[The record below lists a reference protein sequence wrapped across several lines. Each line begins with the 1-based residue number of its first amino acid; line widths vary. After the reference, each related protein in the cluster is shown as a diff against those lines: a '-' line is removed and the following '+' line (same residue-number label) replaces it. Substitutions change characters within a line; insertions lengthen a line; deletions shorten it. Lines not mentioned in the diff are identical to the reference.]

1 MFPVQDGGQGGRV
14 VTSSRRHLHLT
25 GHPSLLPPLTQIKCF
40 QIWIF
45 VPASDISSEFVK

>member
-14 VTSSRRHLHLT
+14 VTSSRRHLHLA

-40 QIWIF
+40 RIWIC
-45 VPASDISSEFVK
+45 VPVSDISSEFVK